1 MFRVRKSDEMMCYTK
16 TNSNGDKY
24 VTCKDK
30 SNNQQLRKPKAKAKA
45 KAKVKPKP
53 KPKQKPKPK
62 PKSKGKK
69 KTESLLRVGPD
80 TLREFG
86 SKKSR
91 RIGMRNKWLVNR
103 KHGQIVQNVTL
114 TYDGQTVEFVER
126 FPVSKKAKYDSLS
139 IAKSDLNS
147 PGTYILETEAW
158 HVTGDEAKRFA
169 SALPDRGKVNIDWW
183 GNTFGREGHM
193 KPPEGSKTYK
203 RSLHMNWKGDGS
215 MPTVTK
221 QAGF

>member
-1 MFRVRKSDEMMCYTK
+1 MISMFRIRKSDEVMCYTK
-16 TNSNGDKY
+16 TKSNGNKS

-30 SNNQQLRKPKAKAKA
+30 SNNQPLPKP
-45 KAKVKPKP
+45 KVKPKA
-53 KPKQKPKPK
+53 KPKPK
-62 PKSKGKK
+62 PKSKTKGKK
-69 KTESLLRVGPD
+69 KTASVSLRVGPD
-80 TLREFG
+80 KLKEFG

-114 TYDGQTVEFVER
+114 TYDGQNLEFVER
-126 FPVSKKAKYDSLS
+126 FPVTKKAKYDSLS
-139 IAKSDLNS
+139 IAKSDLDS

-169 SALPDRGKVNIDWW
+169 SALPDRGKVNVDWW
-183 GNTFGREGHM
+183 GNTFGRKGHM

-215 MPTVTK
+215 MPAVTK

>member
-147 PGTYILETEAW
+147 PGTYILETEAC

-169 SALPDRGKVNIDWW
+169 SALPDRGKVNVDWW
-183 GNTFGREGHM
+183 ETPLVV
-193 KPPEGSKTYK
+193 K
-203 RSLHMNWKGDGS
+203 DI
-215 MPTVTK
+215 
-221 QAGF
+221 

>member
-1 MFRVRKSDEMMCYTK
+1 MISMFRIRKSDEVMCYTK
-16 TNSNGDKY
+16 TKSNGNKS

-30 SNNQQLRKPKAKAKA
+30 SNNQPLL
-45 KAKVKPKP
+45 KPKP
-53 KPKQKPKPK
+53 KAEVKAKAKPKPK
-62 PKSKGKK
+62 PKSKTKGKK
-69 KTESLLRVGPD
+69 KTASVSLRVGPD
-80 TLREFG
+80 KLKEFG

-114 TYDGQTVEFVER
+114 TYDGQNLEFVER
-126 FPVSKKAKYDSLS
+126 FPVTKKAKYDSLS
-139 IAKSDLNS
+139 IAKSDLDS

-169 SALPDRGKVNIDWW
+169 SALPDRGKVNVDWW
-183 GNTFGREGHM
+183 GNTFGRKGHM

-215 MPTVTK
+215 MPAVTK